1 MLYLEDLVKKVII
14 LIGYMENQKTK
25 VHIVSC
31 RGTYKPKDENIKKL
45 KVYLNKLENGK

>member
-1 MLYLEDLVKKVII
+1 MSIQI
-14 LIGYMENQKTK
+14 NNQ
-25 VHIVSC
+25 ISFRGNC